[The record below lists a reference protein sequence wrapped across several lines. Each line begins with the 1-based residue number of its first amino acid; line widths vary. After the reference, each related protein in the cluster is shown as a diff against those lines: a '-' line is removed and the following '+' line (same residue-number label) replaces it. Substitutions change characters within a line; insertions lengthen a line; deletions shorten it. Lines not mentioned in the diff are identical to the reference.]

1 MSSEMAIRVLAQQSV
16 MRSMKIYWKGGERR
30 SFSFLI
36 IIYLS
41 FLKKKRQEVLNFC
54 DMIDQGMVLFRC
66 HSADSAKR
74 RLINTQQRVWNRS
87 VNIQ

>member
-41 FLKKKRQEVLNFC
+41 FLKKKTSGGFEILRHDRSGNGVIPMSFC
-54 DMIDQGMVLFRC
+54 
-66 HSADSAKR
+66 
-74 RLINTQQRVWNRS
+74 
-87 VNIQ
+87 